1 MGEYSKIQKR
11 IWNSPTFNQLSDEAK
26 YLWLYILTCPHGNL
40 LGLFVLKPGYV
51 CEDLKWLPEQFHKP
65 FKELL
70 NIPLSNGSDKGLVSY
85 DQTTGVLLIKNY
97 LEHNPLAN
105 PNQVKAA
112 IKKLEELPFSK
123 IFQEF
128 KQLLK
133 RLNKPLYKPLLEWL
147 DERLGK
153 WYGKPVT
160 VTITESISES
170 INKDLNIN
178 NNIDNNTKNSSE
190 LKKSEQKK
198 CSELETSSIS
208 ELVNCSCPEKDKQ
221 PLLTIPLIH
230 KKKDGSSE
238 EYPIYQTDIDEW
250 SEAYPA
256 VDVLQAL
263 HSIRQWNLANPKKRK
278 TRTGIRRHIV
288 TWLARV
294 QDKGG
299 NKSVSSKPSLT
310 TTQFSEEFK
319 TFLSHYPRVAAPL
332 AAWNV
337 WQKLESSGI
346 LPPLDQLLQAIEQ
359 QQQSEQWR
367 QGFIPEP
374 AKWLKEGRWEDKG
387 VVKEEIAP
395 EDEFV
400 RIMQARRAAQ
410 KNAAQNNPERA

>member
-1 MGEYSKIQKR
+1 
-11 IWNSPTFNQLSDEAK
+11 
-26 YLWLYILTCPHGNL
+26 
-40 LGLFVLKPGYV
+40 
-51 CEDLKWLPEQFHKP
+51 
-65 FKELL
+65 
-70 NIPLSNGSDKGLVSY
+70 
-85 DQTTGVLLIKNY
+85 
-97 LEHNPLAN
+97 
-105 PNQVKAA
+105 
-112 IKKLEELPFSK
+112 
-123 IFQEF
+123 
-128 KQLLK
+128 
-133 RLNKPLYKPLLEWL
+133 
-147 DERLGK
+147 
-153 WYGKPVT
+153 
-160 VTITESISES
+160 
-170 INKDLNIN
+170 
-178 NNIDNNTKNSSE
+178 
-190 LKKSEQKK
+190 
-198 CSELETSSIS
+198 
-208 ELVNCSCPEKDKQ
+208 VNCSCPKKDKQ

-299 NKSVSSKPSLT
+299 NKSVSSSPSLT

-332 AAWNV
+332 AAWEV
-337 WQKLESSGI
+337 WQKLKSSGI
-346 LPPLDQLLQAIEQ
+346 LPPVDQLLQAIEQ
-359 QQQSEQWR
+359 QQHSEQWR